1 MRAECSAGWVLGC
14 RGVEERG
21 VHGVWWGTVAI
32 SSETHL
38 PHLSSSTVPLPSLYR
53 PSPSIFSTKPAEK
66 GSKNYTV
73 VAMAFSPDSTKLAIA
88 QSDNIVFIYKLGL
101 EWGDKKSICNKF
113 HQQASVRV
121 HATQHIR
128 TSLYICSVLCVPDIC
143 THCDRKLFTAVRR
156 PERFS
161 TPYRGPVP
169 HTVAPPSFHRS
180 PTFSL
185 VASRVLEYQH

>member
-1 MRAECSAGWVLGC
+1 MACGGVL
-14 RGVEERG
+14 
-21 VHGVWWGTVAI
+21 
-32 SSETHL
+32 L
-38 PHLSSSTVPLPSLYR
+38 PSLVRLICPTSLPLPSLYR

-128 TSLYICSVLCVPDIC
+128 TSLYAVCCVCPIYVHTAIGSSSPQSGDLRDDTVQGPC
-143 THCDRKLFTAVRR
+143 TSHCGATFFSPFTD
-156 PERFS
+156 FL
-161 TPYRGPVP
+161 
-169 HTVAPPSFHRS
+169 
-180 PTFSL
+180 SL
-185 VASRVLEYQH
+185 RI

>member
-1 MRAECSAGWVLGC
+1 MACGGVL
-14 RGVEERG
+14 
-21 VHGVWWGTVAI
+21 
-32 SSETHL
+32 L
-38 PHLSSSTVPLPSLYR
+38 PSLVRLICPTSLPLPSLYR

-121 HATQHIR
+121 HKLHNIYERHFMQ
-128 TSLYICSVLCVPDIC
+128 CVVC
-143 THCDRKLFTAVRR
+143 ARYMYTLR
-156 PERFS
+156 
-161 TPYRGPVP
+161 
-169 HTVAPPSFHRS
+169 
-180 PTFSL
+180 
-185 VASRVLEYQH
+185 